1 MSINVPSYLLRHS
14 ETLKIN
20 VDLTTFSDRQLK
32 NIVKQVSTGAV
43 SNGATA
49 TSRLA
54 REIARAFNTPHLIY
68 SNWYI
73 EYRELE
79 PTHPL
84 YEAGIQ
90 ACALAKLETDKNRW
104 TRDGIERALQHLEGK
119 HPNGGIPMHYMS
131 SEGKRL
137 IKDVAK
143 VHVPVDHEVHAYL
156 AKILNRE
163 IGTIELDL
171 RNG

>member
-1 MSINVPSYLLRHS
+1 MSIYIPTYLLQHS
-14 ETLKIN
+14 EKLKIN

-54 REIARAFNTPHLIY
+54 REIAKAYDTPHLKI
-68 SNWYI
+68 SSWYI

-90 ACALAKLETDKNRW
+90 ACALAKLETDQNRW
-104 TRDGIERALQHLEGK
+104 TRESIETALLHLEGK
-119 HPNGGIPMHYMS
+119 HPKGRIPMHYMS
-131 SEGKRL
+131 SEGKKI
-137 IKDVAK
+137 IKNACTVDVPA
-143 VHVPVDHEVHAYL
+143 DHEVHAYL
-156 AKILNRE
+156 ARILNRE

-171 RNG
+171 RNE